1 MIFLDNA
8 NTTRIDDE
16 VLKEMEVYFKEK
28 YGIPGGEFGH
38 VFEEE
43 ALEALEKARE
53 KIARKINASP
63 EEIIFTSGDLESNNL
78 AILGYLRG
86 LKEKGKIIT
95 SKIEQ
100 KSVLEPF
107 KFLSKHGFRASYISV
122 DREGFIDLDELSE
135 EARDAVFLS
144 VQHANKEIGTI
155 QDIKAIGDLC
165 EDKSIVFHSDASHS
179 FCKVDIDVN
188 KINVDMLTLSSN
200 LIHGPKGIGAL
211 YIREGIKIEP
221 ILYGEPRERGLRPG
235 FIDVP
240 SAVGFAKAVELY
252 KKEDV
257 KRQRNLRDYLIDEL
271 LSIEDSELNGARGDK
286 RLCNNVNVSFKY
298 VEGEAIVMQASLYG
312 LIIGT
317 GSACYSQEL
326 EPSHVILSLGKGYE
340 ISHSST
346 RITLSKF
353 TTKKEVEKASEIL
366 KNVIEN
372 LRKLSPFAKK

>member
-1 MIFLDNA
+1 MIYLDNA
-8 NTTRIDDE
+8 NTTKIDDE
-16 VLKEMEVYFKEK
+16 VLKEMEIYLREK

-53 KIARKINASP
+53 RIAKKINASP
-63 EEIIFTSGDLESNNL
+63 EEIVFTSGDVESNNL
-78 AILGYLRG
+78 AILGYLRRAE
-86 LKEKGKIIT
+86 KKGKIIT

-100 KSVLEPF
+100 KSILEPF
-107 KFLSKHGFRASYISV
+107 RFLSKEFKSVYVGV
-122 DREGFIDLDELSE
+122 DREGFLNFDELSDE
-135 EARDAVFLS
+135 IKDAVFVS

-165 EDKSIVFHSDASHS
+165 EDKGVVFHSDASHS

-211 YIREGIKIEP
+211 YIREGVKIDP

-252 KKEDV
+252 TREDV
-257 KRQRNLRDYLIDEL
+257 ERQKKLRDYLIDKL
-271 LSIEDSELNGARGDK
+271 LEIEDSELNGARGDK

-298 VEGEAIVMQASLYG
+298 VEGEAIVMQASMFG
-312 LIIGT
+312 LIVGT

-353 TTKKEVEKASEIL
+353 TTREEVEKASEIL
-366 KNVIEN
+366 RSVIEN
-372 LRKLSPFAKK
+372 LRRLSPFAKK

>member
-1 MIFLDNA
+1 MIYLDNA

-16 VLKEMEVYFKEK
+16 VLKEMEIYLREK

-53 KIARKINASP
+53 RIAKKINASP
-63 EEIIFTSGDLESNNL
+63 EEIVFTSGDVESNNL
-78 AILGYLRG
+78 AILGYLKRAE
-86 LKEKGKIIT
+86 KKGKIIT

-100 KSVLEPF
+100 KSILEPF
-107 KFLSKHGFRASYISV
+107 RFLSKEFKSIYVGV
-122 DREGFIDLDELSE
+122 DREGFLNFDELSDE
-135 EARDAVFLS
+135 IKDAVFVS

-165 EDKSIVFHSDASHS
+165 EDKDVVFHSDASHS

-211 YIREGIKIEP
+211 YIREGVKIDP

-252 KKEDV
+252 TREDV
-257 KRQRNLRDYLIDEL
+257 ERQKKLRDYLIDKL
-271 LSIEDSELNGARGDK
+271 LEIEDSELNGARGDK

-298 VEGEAIVMQASLYG
+298 VEGEAIVMQASMFG
-312 LIIGT
+312 LIVGT

-353 TTKKEVEKASEIL
+353 TTREEVEKASEIL
-366 KNVIEN
+366 RNVIEN